1 MRMCTSSQVGGA
13 AVVHGEADVPDHHDQ
28 QVQEETGGAAGL
40 PEDVSGDTQRVT
52 QIQIDVNHVNGYV
65 SVTMYHFVMLLYG
78 SSQGLARWTY
88 VGVFKALCVCVLVLR
103 SRTLKDLNDV
113 QLSKIIDSMEEV
125 RTLSGYVL
133 QPFEPF
139 ETD

>member
-28 QVQEETGGAAGL
+28 QVQEETRGAAGL
-40 PEDVSGDTQRVT
+40 PEDVSGDTRPASLGFRLTLSCQR
-52 QIQIDVNHVNGYV
+52 QCI
-65 SVTMYHFVMLLYG
+65 
-78 SSQGLARWTY
+78 AP

-125 RTLSGYVL
+125 RPLSGYGL

-139 ETD
+139 ETVPVMKGYTNTI